1 MTLHRLIERY
11 IRYRKSLG
19 ERCHTNGSILRS
31 FGRAIG
37 ARTVV
42 TEVHADQVDAFLA
55 GVGPITSA
63 WHIKHSALRGF
74 YAYAVSRGHVAASPV
89 TTVIPKRPP
98 HFVPYI
104 YSRDEL
110 QRLLFATDVYQRN
123 RSCVEP
129 TTVRTMI
136 LLLYGAGL
144 RLREVV
150 DLARSDVDL
159 KARVLTIRQTKF
171 YKSRFVPVGLQLC
184 EALARYIWRPGSRLP
199 STGDE
204 AAFFTT
210 RAGVPMNRCTVERI
224 FQRLRERAGIRRF
237 DGARYQPRLHDLRH
251 SFAVHRL
258 TSWYRQGLDVQRLL
272 PQLSVYLGHVHLDA
286 TSVYLSMTPELLDE
300 ASKRFERYAKAEGV
314 RHA

>member
-1 MTLHRLIERY
+1 MTLHRLIEQY
-11 IRYRKSLG
+11 IGYRQSLG
-19 ERCHTNGSILRS
+19 ERCHTNGSVLRS
-31 FGRAIG
+31 FGRAVG

-42 TEVHADQVDAFLA
+42 TDVRTDQVDAFLA

-74 YAYAVSRGHVAASPV
+74 YTYAVSRSYVVASPV

-104 YSRDEL
+104 YSRDEVR
-110 QRLLFATDVYQRN
+110 QLLHATDVYQRN

-144 RLREVV
+144 RLREALSLTRGEV
-150 DLARSDVDL
+150 DLE
-159 KARVLTIRQTKF
+159 ARVLTIRQTKF
-171 YKSRFVPVGLQLC
+171 YKSRFVPVGQHLC
-184 EALARYIWRPGSRLP
+184 EALACYIRRPLSRGLM
-199 STGDE
+199 TGD
-204 AAFFTT
+204 AAPFFTT
-210 RAGVPMNRCTVERI
+210 RAGGAMNQYTTEGI
-224 FQRLRERAGIRRF
+224 FRRLRASAGIRRT

-251 SFAVHRL
+251 TFAVHRL
-258 TSWYRQGLDVQRLL
+258 TSWYRQGLDVQLLL

-286 TSVYLSMTPELLDE
+286 TSVYLSMTPELLSE
-300 ASKRFERYAKAEGV
+300 ASKRFERYATAAGV
-314 RHA
+314 PHA